1 MVSGLKSLCAH
12 LFTPK
17 CVHHTAT
24 VCDQMAR
31 PKWLLEPGQN
41 LCVIGPS
48 IQRSEHYLSLE
59 SGAGPGCV
67 SGCKLIVTWGGG
79 PKSSSFIAT
88 EQNQASLANQGRLL
102 SPSRPGDGQG
112 SGWMFSCD
120 GRCACSFLWMFGGR
134 EQLDIPRP

>member
-1 MVSGLKSLCAH
+1 MVGCRPGVRFEALVH
-12 LFTPK
+12 PPFTPK

-24 VCDQMAR
+24 VCDHMAC

-41 LCVIGPS
+41 RCVIRPS

-67 SGCKLIVTWGGG
+67 PGCKLILTWGGG
-79 PKSSSFIAT
+79 PKSSSFMST
-88 EQNQASLANQGRLL
+88 EQNQVSQANKGRLL

-112 SGWMFSCD
+112 SGWMLSCD
-120 GRCACSFLWMFGGR
+120 RRCACSFLRRLVGR
-134 EQLDIPRP
+134 EQ